1 MKSLKNRKLREAL
14 IKRGVFSEHEIMFFL
29 EEGKEAVEELALRHN
44 TNEDEILMA
53 ESEAFNV
60 PYVNL
65 SEKNPEPEIV
75 TMIPQEI
82 CMRKE
87 IVAFAEGNGIVEA
100 AMSNPTDVFTID
112 QLEAELGKK
121 IKPYLASKGAI
132 SRKINEYVDHF
143 KSSMVQKLL
152 TGVRDESFQLTK
164 KMGFE
169 IKGIEEVAEQK
180 PVVKGVNLIILNAL
194 LKRASDIHLLPLKDT
209 LKVFYRVDGILVRD
223 QEFPAAMAPAIIT
236 RIKVMSQL
244 NIAEKR
250 LPQDGSF
257 HINIEGREIDFRVS
271 VIPTIQGEKAVLRI
285 LDKSAIILGLDHLG
299 INDNNL
305 KCLKEVLLK
314 PHGII
319 LISGPTGSGKT
330 TTLYSSLDAI
340 NNGEK
345 NITTVENPVEYEI
358 EGMTQIQTHGEIG
371 LDFAQVLRSVLR
383 QDPDVILIG
392 EVRDLETTEIALRAS
407 LTGHLV
413 FATVHTNDAAAAVT
427 RFTEMGA
434 EPYLIASS
442 LRAVMSQR
450 LVRTICDRCREE
462 YEISGETS
470 LRHFKTKNIKKL
482 YRGRGCIHCF
492 NTGYRG
498 RTVISEILIINDEI
512 RNMIIS
518 GESSVRIKEYLINKG
533 IRTMFIDGM
542 EKAITGETTIEE
554 VLKVTED
561 AEL

>member
-1 MKSLKNRKLREAL
+1 
-14 IKRGVFSEHEIMFFL
+14 MFFL

>member
-1 MKSLKNRKLREAL
+1 M
-14 IKRGVFSEHEIMFFL
+14 
-29 EEGKEAVEELALRHN
+29 EELALRHN
-44 TNEDEILMA
+44 TKEEDVLMA
-53 ESEAFNV
+53 ESDAFSI

-65 SEKNPEPEIV
+65 MEENPEPEIV
-75 TMIPQEI
+75 TLIAQELCMKKEMI
-82 CMRKE
+82 
-87 IVAFAEGNGIVEA
+87 AFGVDDDAVKV
-100 AMSNPTDVFTID
+100 AMSNPTDVLTID
-112 QLEAELGKK
+112 HLEQILGRKV
-121 IKPYLASKGAI
+121 KPYLASKGAI

-143 KSSMVQKLL
+143 KSGMVRKLL
-152 TGVRDESFQLTK
+152 SGVKDDSFQLTRR
-164 KMGFE
+164 MGFE
-169 IKGIEEVAEQK
+169 IRGIEEVAEQK

-194 LKRASDIHLLPLKDT
+194 LKRASDIHLLPAKEFLR
-209 LKVFYRVDGILVRD
+209 VFYRVDGLLVKD

-271 VIPTIQGEKAVLRI
+271 IMPTIQGEKAVLRI

-299 INDNNL
+299 IDDNNL
-305 KCLKEVLLK
+305 KQLKEALLK

-358 EGMTQIQTHGEIG
+358 EGMTQIQTHSEIG

-413 FATVHTNDAAAAVT
+413 FATVHTNDAASAVT
-427 RFTEMGA
+427 RFIEMGA
-434 EPYLIASS
+434 EPYLIAST

-450 LVRTICDRCREE
+450 LVRTICDRCRED
-462 YEISGETS
+462 YEISAVSYTH
-470 LRHFKTKNIKKL
+470 LTLPTK
-482 YRGRGCIHCF
+482 
-492 NTGYRG
+492 
-498 RTVISEILIINDEI
+498 
-512 RNMIIS
+512 
-518 GESSVRIKEYLINKG
+518 RI
-533 IRTMFIDGM
+533 
-542 EKAITGETTIEE
+542 
-554 VLKVTED
+554 V
-561 AEL
+561 